1 MNPFTGISMFLICV
15 LETFKCFYKQID
27 HEKKNHKFPDKSIF
41 HNVIPNVLRFHV
53 TNKTLKDS
61 LTYSRCQQLLLNEE
75 IRCKKRRLRQLMFEY
90 DRIKQELQY
99 QLSPIDFMH
108 VSLFLVSNDKA
119 IRKNDKRHGRK
130 LQKLISNIHEK
141 VLLIMFHMILTK

>member
-1 MNPFTGISMFLICV
+1 MKVFELVFLFIMRLRFPMSQSIADV
-15 LETFKCFYKQID
+15 IWKRYGDKALKNVRRFEKLDYQVRKCQLDIEFL
-27 HEKKNHKFPDKSIF
+27 NTCHKY
-41 HNVIPNVLRFHV
+41 NVIPNFLRFHV

-108 VSLFLVSNDKA
+108 VSSLFLVSNDTA
-119 IRKNDKRHGRK
+119 IG
-130 LQKLISNIHEK
+130 
-141 VLLIMFHMILTK
+141 